1 MSGCVAQAE
10 LRCLQYRLRRMGMLE
25 LELWLQRLD
34 AVLQAQPEL
43 LPEVRVLLNRDIPE
57 LEAMMRGRKTCPVA
71 LRAWLA

>member
-34 AVLQAQPEL
+34 EVLRAQPEL
-43 LPEVRVLLNRDIPE
+43 LPDVRVLLSRDVPE
-57 LEAMMRGRKTCPVA
+57 LEAMMRGRKACPA
-71 LRAWLA
+71 TLRAWLA